1 MKSTLILIFMIL
13 GSILLWKSAYI
24 VYETEQ
30 VIITQFGKPVGNPIT
45 SPGLKIKK
53 PFLETAN
60 YFDKRFIAW
69 DGEPKQV
76 STRDKRFI
84 NINTYARWRI
94 SDPLQYAKRLF
105 DESKALTRLGSV
117 LEGAT
122 QNAIANHD
130 LIELVRSSNR
140 DYVSAQENS
149 DEKSNKEKAIIKS
162 GRDEITKEILELAKE
177 STNDLGIEI
186 LDFQFK
192 RINYVPEVRKKVYER
207 MISERKRI
215 AEEFRSQGA
224 GESARI
230 SGQKDRDLKEITS
243 DAYRRSQEIKGKAD
257 AEAANIYAAAYNK
270 DADFYRFMRTMEI
283 YKETLDKETV
293 LVLSTD
299 GEFLKYLGSASK
311 MKNKKI
317 DIRSTTILGV
327 RLKGKVAV
335 AGDGQVTLGDMAMKQ
350 KAVKVR
356 KFDSSKGG
364 VVGGFAGA
372 AADALTL
379 FEKFEQK
386 LDEYEGDLK
395 RSVVE
400 MAKDWR
406 MDKMLRHLEALL
418 LVMDKKN
425 SFIIAGDGNVIEP
438 DGPVLSIGSGGGF
451 AQAAAL
457 AFHQSGK
464 YSAKQV
470 AEKSL
475 KIAADLCIYT
485 NDSITVLEI

>member
-1 MKSTLILIFMIL
+1 
-13 GSILLWKSAYI
+13 
-24 VYETEQ
+24 
-30 VIITQFGKPVGNPIT
+30 
-45 SPGLKIKK
+45 
-53 PFLETAN
+53 
-60 YFDKRFIAW
+60 
-69 DGEPKQV
+69 
-76 STRDKRFI
+76 
-84 NINTYARWRI
+84 
-94 SDPLQYAKRLF
+94 
-105 DESKALTRLGSV
+105 
-117 LEGAT
+117 
-122 QNAIANHD
+122 
-130 LIELVRSSNR
+130 
-140 DYVSAQENS
+140 
-149 DEKSNKEKAIIKS
+149 
-162 GRDEITKEILELAKE
+162 
-177 STNDLGIEI
+177 
-186 LDFQFK
+186 
-192 RINYVPEVRKKVYER
+192 
-207 MISERKRI
+207 
-215 AEEFRSQGA
+215 
-224 GESARI
+224 
-230 SGQKDRDLKEITS
+230 
-243 DAYRRSQEIKGKAD
+243 
-257 AEAANIYAAAYNK
+257 
-270 DADFYRFMRTMEI
+270 
-283 YKETLDKETV
+283 
-293 LVLSTD
+293 
-299 GEFLKYLGSASK
+299 

-372 AADALTL
+372 AADALAL

-406 MDKMLRHLEALL
+406 
-418 LVMDKKN
+418 MDKKN

>member
-1 MKSTLILIFMIL
+1 M
-13 GSILLWKSAYI
+13 A
-24 VYETEQ
+24 
-30 VIITQFGKPVGNPIT
+30 
-45 SPGLKIKK
+45 KK
-53 PFLETAN
+53 
-60 YFDKRFIAW
+60 K
-69 DGEPKQV
+69 
-76 STRDKRFI
+76 
-84 NINTYARWRI
+84 
-94 SDPLQYAKRLF
+94 
-105 DESKALTRLGSV
+105 
-117 LEGAT
+117 
-122 QNAIANHD
+122 
-130 LIELVRSSNR
+130 
-140 DYVSAQENS
+140 
-149 DEKSNKEKAIIKS
+149 
-162 GRDEITKEILELAKE
+162 
-177 STNDLGIEI
+177 
-186 LDFQFK
+186 
-192 RINYVPEVRKKVYER
+192 
-207 MISERKRI
+207 
-215 AEEFRSQGA
+215 
-224 GESARI
+224 
-230 SGQKDRDLKEITS
+230 
-243 DAYRRSQEIKGKAD
+243 
-257 AEAANIYAAAYNK
+257 
-270 DADFYRFMRTMEI
+270 
-283 YKETLDKETV
+283 
-293 LVLSTD
+293 
-299 GEFLKYLGSASK
+299 
-311 MKNKKI
+311 
-317 DIRSTTILGV
+317 IRSTTIIGV
-327 RLKGKVAV
+327 RKNGTIAL
-335 AGDGQVTLGDMAMKQ
+335 AGDGQVTFGDISFKQ

-356 KFDSSKGG
+356 EFSTENNS
-364 VVGGFAGA
+364 VLGGFAGA